1 MIVPAIAAV
10 FILNLLSRAFAQSDS
25 EIKELVSK
33 SSFIALAY
41 YDGYDQDS
49 VKSYP
54 PHAKFKLVQ
63 ILIGKG
69 CCKTKLPIRFVR
81 SENISE
87 AAPSQWQFTE
97 KEMPEIGSRW
107 VIFLEQL
114 QPHDGGF
121 DTYKGSLGRVA
132 YTHET
137 LMKIRQEI
145 QLKLDSQKRKE
156 SLKAEDYEIQVSK
169 LPVSIFCPYIKQ
181 SLALL
186 PPYPLEKNTEH

>member
-10 FILNLLSRAFAQSDS
+10 FILNLLSPVFAQSDS

-33 SSFIALAY
+33 SNFIALAY

-54 PHAKFKLVQ
+54 PHASFKLVQ

-69 CCKTKLPIRFVR
+69 CCKTRLPIRFVR

-87 AAPSQWQFTE
+87 VAPSQWQFN
-97 KEMPEIGSRW
+97 KKDMPEIGSRW
-107 VIFLEQL
+107 IIFLEQL
-114 QPHDGGF
+114 QPHAGGF
-121 DTYKGSLGRVA
+121 DTCRGSLGRVA
-132 YTHET
+132 YSNET
-137 LMKIRQEI
+137 LIKIRDEI

-156 SLKAEDYEIQVSK
+156 SFKAEDYEIQVSMQE
-169 LPVSIFCPYIKQ
+169 LGSCQI
-181 SLALL
+181 
-186 PPYPLEKNTEH
+186 